1 MKDTSVGLFLSYRRA
16 DSKAWAGRLADDL
29 REYFG
34 RDRIFLD
41 LDSNRAGQDFVVQIE
56 DALASSRAVVAVI
69 GPSWLDIADD
79 GQRRRIDNPDDPVRQ
94 ELERAISSGIPV
106 LTVLVGNATVPP
118 NDALPTSLRKL
129 ARVEA
134 LRMADEDWEFHFGR
148 LVEALEKHG
157 LYAARSTEEQS
168 PLKWKPSRTARYQ
181 RIVRAS
187 RRRAFDA
194 VVATVEALEY
204 KEHEDYPEA
213 ARVTFR
219 AAARQVTVKILDG
232 EQSTQQVVAIE
243 FSTPKATV
251 LGAGAAAVA
260 VAAAPLGVV
269 AIAGWTSVRLLDRRF
284 ATGFLENVQRVLEG
298 KGVGENSAL
307 PPGVEAWLNRSP
319 EV

>member
-1 MKDTSVGLFLSYRRA
+1 MKSASTGIFLSYRRA
-16 DSKAWAGRLADDL
+16 DSKAWTGRLADDL
-29 REYFG
+29 RAYFG
-34 RDRIFLD
+34 RDRVFLD
-41 LDSNRAGQDFVVQIE
+41 IDSSRAGQDFVVQID

-69 GPSWLDIADD
+69 GPSWLEIAD
-79 GQRRRIDNPDDPVRQ
+79 GEQHRRIDNPEDFVRQ
-94 ELERAISSGIPV
+94 ELEHALSSGIPV
-106 LTVLVGNATVPP
+106 LTVLVGHATVPP
-118 NDALPTSLRKL
+118 LDQLPTSLKKL
-129 ARVEA
+129 ARVQA
-134 LRMADEDWEFHFGR
+134 VTMADEDWEFHFGR

-168 PLKWKPSRTARYQ
+168 PIEWKPSRAARYQ
-181 RIVRAS
+181 RVVSAS

-194 VVATVEALEY
+194 VVATAEALEY
-204 KEHEDYPEA
+204 KEHEDHPEA

-232 EQSTQQVVAIE
+232 EQSTQQVVAVE

-251 LGAGAAAVA
+251 LGAGAVAVA
-260 VAAAPLGVV
+260 VVAAPLGV
-269 AIAGWTSVRLLDRRF
+269 IALGGWSALRLWERRF
-284 ATGFLENVQRVLEG
+284 AKGFLENVQRVLEG